1 VGESKRLLSVAA
13 AIAEGSR
20 VSWPDEAQ
28 CVTADEAATLNTLRE
43 FEQLMNALRRA
54 DRDDEPTPQT
64 APSDD
69 RAATPAPQRWRHLLI
84 LDRIGQGSFATVYR
98 AHDEKLNADVAL
110 KLLAPGSA
118 GRADRILDEA
128 RMLASVRHT
137 NVVHVYGVDDTGE
150 QVGLWM
156 EFVNG
161 RTLTELLRTQGPF
174 SAHEASII
182 GRDVCRA
189 MAAVHQAGILHGDIK
204 AHNIMREAGG
214 RIVLMDFGAAQA
226 IDESHH
232 PEAPFAGTPVYLA
245 PEVLAREPR
254 STSSDIYALGVLLYH
269 LVTGSYPVGGP
280 TLPDLIA
287 AHARGER
294 RHLRDAR
301 PDLPDDFVRT
311 VERAIAHE
319 PADRFKTLGQLE
331 DALMRVTSPAPA
343 IHEDPPQPRPVP
355 PPPTP
360 VPPRWSARPLFLAAG
375 VILLALLIAVWVI
388 SRPRPQPNGAPGI
401 APIDAVPAQAL
412 PVNGTYNVEAAFFRA
427 GRDAD
432 ERLRP
437 DVRVSPGDELFMKFQ
452 ASVPLH
458 VYVVNEDEKGAAFL
472 LFPMAGDGLV
482 NPLPAGQ
489 PLTLP
494 KSTRWLIDSP
504 GEQEHFLI
512 FASPEPL
519 DSLQEE
525 FKKLPTPKLGAP
537 VRTAPL
543 PSSTVERLR
552 SVGGLTPAPAA
563 PSSRARLAPLFTLP
577 LTDAREQAHGL
588 WVRQLTVENPGT
600 LDRVRVR

>member
-1 VGESKRLLSVAA
+1 MGEPDRLLSVAT
-13 AIAEGSR
+13 AIAEGTS
-20 VSWPDEAQ
+20 VSWSDEAQ
-28 CVTADEAATLNTLRE
+28 RAIFKDEGATLNALRE
-43 FEQLMNALRRA
+43 FEQLLNALRGA
-54 DRDDEPTPQT
+54 DRDDEPTPAT
-64 APSDD
+64 APAGD
-69 RAATPAPQRWRHLLI
+69 RASTVAPQRWGHLVI
-84 LDRIGQGSFATVYR
+84 LETIGRGSFATVYR
-98 AHDEKLNADVAL
+98 AHDERLNTDVAL
-110 KLLAPGSA
+110 KLLSSLGPA
-118 GRADRILDEA
+118 GRAQADRILKEA
-128 RMLASVRHT
+128 QLLASVRHA
-137 NVVHVYGVDDTGE
+137 NVVHVYGVDDRGE

-156 EFVNG
+156 ELVKG
-161 RTLTELLRTQGPF
+161 YTLTELLQTQGPF
-174 SAHEASII
+174 SAHEASMI

-204 AHNIMREAGG
+204 AHNIMRESGG

-226 IDESHH
+226 IDDSHH
-232 PEAPFAGTPVYLA
+232 PEVPLAGTPVYLA
-245 PEVLAREPR
+245 PELLARGPR

-280 TLPDLIA
+280 SLPDLIA

-331 DALMRVTSPAPA
+331 DALVRVMSPAPT
-343 IHEDPPQPRPVP
+343 IREDPPLPIPVRPR
-355 PPPTP
+355 
-360 VPPRWSARPLFLAAG
+360 RSAGPLALAAG
-375 VILLALLIAVWVI
+375 VVLLIALSALWLT
-388 SRPRPQPNGAPGI
+388 SRHPKPDVADHHP
-401 APIDAVPAQAL
+401 DASLAQSSA
-412 PVNGTYNVEAAFFRA
+412 VNGLYDIEAAFFRA
-427 GRDAD
+427 GRSAD
-432 ERLRP
+432 ERLGP
-437 DVRVSPGDELFMKFQ
+437 DVRVAPGDELFLKLQ

-494 KSTRWLIDSP
+494 KSTRWQIDSP
-504 GEQEHFLI
+504 GEQEHFLV

-537 VRTAPL
+537 VRSASL
-543 PSSTVERLR
+543 PSSAVERLR

-563 PSSRARLAPLFTLP
+563 PNSRARLAPVFQAP

-588 WVRQLTVENPGT
+588 WVRQLTVANPGT
-600 LDRVRVR
+600 SDRVR